1 MIPGMWWSTT
11 VPTGGER
18 PEAGVKLG
26 SWNGEVLGDRV
37 AKERAKAVA
46 DAYLSAGGSGKPK
59 LVKSRR
65 RLEDSPDLT
74 YMDEAISAMG
84 DVVQAEFG
92 TGLRADGSRD
102 TVPAWLAW
110 QCAKFQIASIAG
122 VMDEPA
128 LEAKAAAR
136 AAPRGT
142 VADEE
147 ARARYGAE
155 LDRVISAN
163 HLAGAVT
170 SVHDAFFGPDPPA

>member
-1 MIPGMWWSTT
+1 MWWSTT
-11 VPTGGER
+11 VPSRGER

-26 SWNGEVLGDRV
+26 SWNGDVLGDRA
-37 AKERAKAVA
+37 AKARAKAVG

-84 DVVQAEFG
+84 DVVEAEFG
-92 TGLRADGSRD
+92 TGIRADGSRD
-102 TVPAWLAW
+102 TVPTWLAW

-122 VMDEPA
+122 VMDEPSLQA
-128 LEAKAAAR
+128 RAAAQ

-142 VADEE
+142 VDEEE

-155 LDRVISAN
+155 LDRVIDAN

-170 SVHDAFFGPDPPA
+170 SVHDAFFGPDPTV